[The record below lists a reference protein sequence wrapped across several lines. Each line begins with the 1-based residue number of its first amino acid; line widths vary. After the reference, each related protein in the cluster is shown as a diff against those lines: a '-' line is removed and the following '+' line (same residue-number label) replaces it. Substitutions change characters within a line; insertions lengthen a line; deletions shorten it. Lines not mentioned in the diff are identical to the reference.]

1 MVSQTGDHC
10 SSKILVLGTR
20 GRNQDALRS
29 LRILYTYPLHL
40 PLKAHVSFHASP
52 RRLPRI
58 VYLSLHCL
66 LPAFFPISS
75 RSLSPLSLSNTPTSR
90 RRYLLMAPKRAKIVR
105 TTKKVVEETVEV
117 LGVAVDSHNS
127 VNLPAESDSKIVEV
141 VVEDEVPISVVV
153 VAKDKKTEPETE
165 QKQRAEEASLETEEP
180 LPKQKG
186 DEDDRSKEKE
196 AAEFI
201 VDMETK
207 EEEGGD
213 EKEEKGEEDQRVEKE
228 AELPTPKKVEKRK
241 EAPVKESKKGG
252 KRRWRRRLG
261 GGEMDGVGGG
271 YKRYVFRVLKQVHPG
286 LGISARAMTVVDCM
300 MGDMFERLAN
310 EASQL
315 STYSGRATLSSREV
329 QGAVQLVLPGELGKH
344 AIAEGSKA
352 VANYMAA
359 ASGSGY

>member
-1 MVSQTGDHC
+1 
-10 SSKILVLGTR
+10 
-20 GRNQDALRS
+20 
-29 LRILYTYPLHL
+29 
-40 PLKAHVSFHASP
+40 
-52 RRLPRI
+52 
-58 VYLSLHCL
+58 
-66 LPAFFPISS
+66 
-75 RSLSPLSLSNTPTSR
+75 
-90 RRYLLMAPKRAKIVR
+90 MAPKRAKIVR